1 MKKVVELVQKLVE
14 FVERIYFWLR
24 NRCRLIHA

>member
-1 MKKVVELVQKLVE
+1 MKKVREIIRMLLELVDR
-14 FVERIYFWLR
+14 FYFWLR